1 MEDTMETIF
10 SIAIALFVVWTVMG
24 AINAEETSTAP
35 TMHSSELEQLQLL
48 MALRARSD
56 AADPERTRMQA
67 KQANFDY
74 HWPIARYMCT
84 KSIEKLAKYDYK
96 WDSWAEGPRS
106 NEWFQATDYM
116 MDIRPNE
123 FNVHPNDFVFA
134 GTSIKMQNGFGA
146 WAKAT
151 FTCVYDPSSETLRFL
166 NVHQQ

>member
-1 MEDTMETIF
+1 METIF
-10 SIAIALFVVWTVMG
+10 SITIALFVVWTVMG

-35 TMHSSELEQLQLL
+35 TMHSSELEQLWEREQLL

-56 AADPERTRMQA
+56 AADPERTKQA
-67 KQANFDY
+67 NLQANFDY

-84 KSIEKLAKYDYK
+84 KSIEKLAK
-96 WDSWAEGPRS
+96 

-123 FNVHPNDFVFA
+123 YYIDGENLVLT

>member
-35 TMHSSELEQLQLL
+35 TMHSSEREQLQLL

-84 KSIEKLAKYDYK
+84 KSIEK
-96 WDSWAEGPRS
+96 
-106 NEWFQATDYM
+106 
-116 MDIRPNE
+116 
-123 FNVHPNDFVFA
+123 
-134 GTSIKMQNGFGA
+134 
-146 WAKAT
+146 
-151 FTCVYDPSSETLRFL
+151 
-166 NVHQQ
+166 

>member
-1 MEDTMETIF
+1 METIF

-96 WDSWAEGPRS
+96 WDSWADGPRS

-123 FNVHPNDFVFA
+123 YYIDGENLVLT